1 MTNIEIT
8 QEQREQIGSMLLTE
22 GWLVMKQILEDIER
36 EWIEKLRTT
45 NPEANK
51 IEYTEHDIVRAT
63 INLICKIKNEPY
75 TIVE

>member
-36 EWIEKLRTT
+36 E
-45 NPEANK
+45 
-51 IEYTEHDIVRAT
+51 
-63 INLICKIKNEPY
+63 
-75 TIVE
+75 